1 MEPFAKDRVALI
13 TGAARGIGFAC
24 AKNLASHGV
33 KIALVD
39 VNGDR
44 IKEAAAK
51 LTAETGAHSLAIQAD
66 ISSESDVA
74 RMADEANKAFG
85 KVDLFLN
92 SAAIL
97 ADNLFLESAPAD
109 WDRMFKVCLTG
120 PMLCLRALLPG
131 MVERKYGRVVCM
143 ASDSARI
150 GQARLSYYAAAKGG
164 VIALVKSVAQEVGRS
179 GVTLNVVS
187 PGATNTELRQDREAS
202 MLQQMGPEKYE
213 RRVKS
218 VLKMYPT
225 GRIGEPE
232 DAAAMISFLLS
243 DQASWVTGQVISVN
257 GGFVMP

>member
-24 AKNLASHGV
+24 ALNLAQQGV
-33 KIALVD
+33 KVALVD
-39 VNGDR
+39 INGDR
-44 IKEAAAK
+44 IKDAASRI
-51 LTAETGAHSLAIQAD
+51 TAETGTTAVGIQAD
-66 ISSESDVA
+66 ISAESDVT
-74 RMADEANKAFG
+74 RMAAEADKAFG
-85 KVDLFLN
+85 KVDIFLN

-97 ADNLFLESAPAD
+97 SDNLFLESTPAD

-131 MVERKYGRVVCM
+131 MVERGYGRVVCM
-143 ASDSARI
+143 ASDSARV

-164 VIALVKSVAQEVGRS
+164 VIALTKSIAQEVGRS

-187 PGATNTELRQDREAS
+187 PGATNTELRQEREAS
-202 MLQQMGPEKYE
+202 MLKQMGAEKYE

-232 DAAAMISFLLS
+232 DAAAMVGFLLS
-243 DQASWVTGQVISVN
+243 DQASWITGQVFSVN